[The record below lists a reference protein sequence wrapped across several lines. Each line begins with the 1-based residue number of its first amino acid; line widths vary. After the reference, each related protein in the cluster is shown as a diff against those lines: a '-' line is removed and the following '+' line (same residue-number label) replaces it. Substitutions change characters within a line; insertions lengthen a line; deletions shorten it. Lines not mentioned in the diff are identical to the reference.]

1 MKNSLTFWTRTPK
14 KWALSAIAAATL
26 LGCGTQTV
34 NPVTGQQERS
44 VMSEADEVREGAK
57 AHQEVLKEYGVLK
70 NDRVQNYVNDIGQ
83 RLAKLSHRSQLKW
96 TFTVLDSPEIN
107 AFALPGGYVYIT
119 RGIMAYLDSEADLAG
134 VVGHEIGHVTARHG
148 AQRATRQQDAAIVGL
163 LGGVLGAV
171 LDAKGGGGIGQQ
183 IGEVAGMA
191 AAGRVAKYGREQ
203 ELQADGL
210 GAEYLSRVNYD
221 PRNMIDVI
229 RVLKDQE
236 RFAAEVA
243 RVEGR
248 PAPQGGN
255 SWLASHPSNDQR
267 LESIS
272 KIAAQYQGNK
282 NYADEGRVRY
292 LQVIDG
298 MPFGESPEQG
308 LTRGRNFY
316 HSTLNFAM
324 TAPIGWRISNE
335 ADQLSFMSP
344 AGDAALMVQ
353 LAPPNAG
360 RNHDEIIRN
369 VVKPVSGRTD
379 KYVLNGLQ
387 ATHFTGAVQAQGGQ
401 RGVELTVATG
411 ASGQNFLMI
420 YAAKDA
426 ATLQRNRAALRETEA
441 SFRAISAQ
449 DAAAAKPWV
458 LRTANLPRG
467 GFAEAARNAPMATLP
482 EQQLRLMNGV
492 YSSGAVQPGA
502 LVKMVVQ

>member
-1 MKNSLTFWTRTPK
+1 MTSHQSLWIRLSKNWLISCLA
-14 KWALSAIAAATL
+14 ALAL
-26 LGCGTQTV
+26 VGCGTKTI

-57 AHQEVLKEYGVLK
+57 AHAQVLQEYGVLK

-83 RLAKLSHRSQLKW
+83 RLAKLSHRNQLKW

-148 AQRATRQQDAAIVGL
+148 AQRATRQQDAAVGAL
-163 LGGVLGAV
+163 LGGILGAV
-171 LDAKGGGGIGQQ
+171 LDAKVGGGLGQQ
-183 IGEVAGMA
+183 VGQASQAA
-191 AAGRVAKYGREQ
+191 AAGYVAKYGREQ

-236 RFAAEVA
+236 RFAADVA
-243 RVEGR
+243 RAEGR
-248 PAPQGGN
+248 PSPQAGN

-267 LESIS
+267 LESIN
-272 KIAAQYQGNK
+272 KIAAQYQTNK
-282 NYADEGRVRY
+282 NYVDEGRVRY
-292 LQVIDG
+292 LQIIDG
-298 MPFGESPEQG
+298 MAFGESPEQG

-324 TAPIGWRISNE
+324 TAAPGWRVVNE
-335 ADQLSFMSP
+335 ADQINFVSP
-344 AGDAALMVQ
+344 AGEAALIVQ
-353 LAPPNAG
+353 MAPPNSG

-369 VVKPVSGRTD
+369 VVKPVTGRAERYTF
-379 KYVLNGLQ
+379 NGLQ
-387 ATHFTGAVQAQGGQ
+387 ATHFTGAVAAQGGQ

-411 ASGQNFLMI
+411 AGGQNYLMI
-420 YAAKDA
+420 YAGKDA
-426 ATLQRNRAALRETEA
+426 ATVQRYRAVLREIEG
-441 SFRAISAQ
+441 SFRGMTAQ
-449 DAAAAKPWV
+449 DTAAAKPWV
-458 LRTANLPRG
+458 LRTTPLPRG
-467 GFAEAARNAPMATLP
+467 SFADLARSAPMTTLP
-482 EQQLRLMNGV
+482 EQQLKLMNGV
-492 YSSGAVQPGA
+492 YSTGTVQPGA
-502 LVKMVVQ
+502 LVKVVVQ

>member
-1 MKNSLTFWTRTPK
+1 MTSNQAMWMRVSKTW
-14 KWALSAIAAATL
+14 L
-26 LGCGTQTV
+26 LGCLTALALVGCGTRTI

-44 VMSEADEVREGAK
+44 VMSEADEIREGAK

-83 RLAKLSHRSQLKW
+83 RLAKISQRSQLKW

-134 VVGHEIGHVTARHG
+134 VIGHEIGHVTARHG
-148 AQRATRQQDAAIVGL
+148 AQRATRQQDAALGVL
-163 LGGVLGAV
+163 LGNVLGAV

-183 IGEVAGMA
+183 IGQATQAV
-191 AAGRVAKYGREQ
+191 AAGNIARYGREQ

-243 RVEGR
+243 RAEGR

-267 LESIS
+267 LESIN
-272 KIAAQYQGNK
+272 KIAAQYQAGK
-282 NYADEGRVRY
+282 NYVDEGRVRY

-298 MPFGESPEQG
+298 IAFGESPEQG

-316 HSTLNFAM
+316 HSALNFAM
-324 TAPIGWRISNE
+324 TASSGFRIVNE
-335 ADQLSFMSP
+335 ADQLNFVSP
-344 AGDAALMVQ
+344 AGDAALIVQ

-369 VVKPVSGRTD
+369 VVKPVSGRSDRYT
-379 KYVLNGLQ
+379 LNGLQ
-387 ATHFTGAVQAQGGQ
+387 ATHFTGAVAAQGGQ
-401 RGVELTVATG
+401 RAVELTVATG
-411 ASGQNFLMI
+411 AGGQNFLMI

-426 ATLQRNRAALRETEA
+426 ATLQRNRAALRETEG
-441 SFRAISAQ
+441 SFRGMSAQ
-449 DAAAAKPWV
+449 DTAAAKPWV
-458 LRTANLPRG
+458 LRTTALPRG
-467 GFAEAARNAPMATLP
+467 GFSDLARTAPMTTLP
-482 EQQLRLMNGV
+482 EQQLKLMNGV
-492 YSSGAVQPGA
+492 YSTGAVQPGA

>member
-1 MKNSLTFWTRTPK
+1 MTQTCTSWTRTGK
-14 KWALSAIAAATL
+14 KWALSALVAAAL
-26 LGCGTQTV
+26 LGCGTKTV

-44 VMSEADEVREGAK
+44 VMSEADEVREGAR

-148 AQRATRQQDAAIVGL
+148 AQRATRQQDAALVGL

-183 IGEVAGMA
+183 IGQVSQQA
-191 AAGRVAKYGREQ
+191 AAGYVAKYGREQ

-236 RFAAEVA
+236 RFAQDVA
-243 RVEGR
+243 RAEGK
-248 PAPQGGN
+248 PVSQGGN
-255 SWLASHPSNDQR
+255 TWLASHPSNDER
-267 LESIS
+267 LNAIG
-272 KIAAQYQGNK
+272 KIAAQYQTNK

-292 LQVIDG
+292 LQIMDG
-298 MPFGESPEQG
+298 VRFGENPEQG

-316 HSTLNFAM
+316 HASLNFAM
-324 TAPIGWRISNE
+324 TAASGWRIVNE
-335 ADQLSFMSP
+335 ADELNFVNP
-344 AGDAALMVQ
+344 AGDAALIVQ

-360 RNHDEIIRN
+360 RTHEEIIRN
-369 VVKPVSGRTD
+369 VVKPVSGRVD

-387 ATHFTGAVQAQGGQ
+387 ATHFVGVVQAQGGQ
-401 RGVELTVATG
+401 RGIELTVTTG
-411 ASGQNFLMI
+411 AAGQNYLMV
-420 YAAKDA
+420 YASRDA
-426 ATLQRNRAALRETEA
+426 ATLQRNRAALREIEA
-441 SFRAISAQ
+441 SFRGMNAQ
-449 DAAAAKPWV
+449 DIAAAKPWV
-458 LRTANLPRG
+458 LRTTNLPRD
-467 GFAEAARNAPMATLP
+467 GFAGLARSAPMSTLA
-482 EQQLRLMNGV
+482 EQQLKLMNGV
-492 YSSGAVQPGA
+492 YSSGTVQPGA

>member
-1 MKNSLTFWTRTPK
+1 MFLSQSTRYARLK
-14 KWALSAIAAATL
+14 KHTLSALMAAAL

-34 NPVTGQQERS
+34 NPVTGQKERS
-44 VMSEADEVREGAK
+44 VMSEQQEVELGAK
-57 AHQEVLKEYGVLK
+57 AHQDILKEYGVLK
-70 NDRVQNYVNDIGQ
+70 NDRVQAYVNDIGQ
-83 RLAKLSHRSQLKW
+83 RMARLSQRSQLKW

-134 VVGHEIGHVTARHG
+134 VIGHEIGHVTARHG
-148 AQRATRQQDAAIVGL
+148 AQRATRQQDAALGAL

-183 IGEVAGMA
+183 IGEASQAA
-191 AAGRVAKYGREQ
+191 AAGYVARYGREQ

-236 RFAAEVA
+236 RFAQEVA
-243 RVEGR
+243 RAEGR
-248 PAPQGGN
+248 PVREGGN
-255 SWLASHPSNDQR
+255 SWLASHPSNDER
-267 LESIS
+267 LNAIGR
-272 KIAAQYQGNK
+272 IAAQYQANK

-292 LQVIDG
+292 LQMING
-298 MPFGESPEQG
+298 MAYGESPEQG

-316 HSTLNFAM
+316 HASLNFAM
-324 TAPIGWRISNE
+324 TAPNGWRIANE
-335 ADQLSFMSP
+335 AEQLNFVAP
-344 AGDAALMVQ
+344 AGDAALIVQ

-360 RNHDEIIRN
+360 RTHEEIIRN

-379 KYVLNGLQ
+379 KYALNGLQ

-401 RGVELTVATG
+401 RAVELTVATG
-411 ASGQNFLMI
+411 AGGQNFLMI

-426 ATLQRNRAALRETEA
+426 ATLQRNRAALREAEN
-441 SFRAISAQ
+441 SFRGMTAQ
-449 DAAAAKPWV
+449 DTAAAKPWT
-458 LRTANLPRG
+458 LRTANLPRE
-467 GFAEAARNAPMATLP
+467 GFAGLARSAPMTTLP
-482 EQQLRLMNGV
+482 EQQLKLMNGV

-502 LVKMVVQ
+502 LVKIVTQ

>member
-1 MKNSLTFWTRTPK
+1 MKRLRRF
-14 KWALSAIAAATL
+14 AISTLAAAAL

-44 VMSEADEVREGAK
+44 VMSESQEIQTGAK
-57 AHQEVLKEYGVLK
+57 GHAEIMKEYTAL
-70 NDRVQNYVNDIGQ
+70 NNPRLQAYVNDIGQ
-83 RLAKLSHRSQLKW
+83 RLAKQSHRANLKW

-107 AFALPGGYVYIT
+107 AFAIPGGYVYIT

-148 AQRATRQQDAAIVGL
+148 AQRATRAQDAALVGL

-183 IGEVAGMA
+183 IGEVSQVA
-191 AAGRVAKYGREQ
+191 AAGYVAKYGREQ

-236 RFAAEVA
+236 RFAADVA
-243 RVEGR
+243 RAEGR
-248 PAPQGGN
+248 PAPQNGN

-267 LESIS
+267 LEQIS

-282 NYADEGRVRY
+282 NYADEGRLRY
-292 LQVIDG
+292 LQMIDG

-316 HSTLNFAM
+316 HSGLNFAL
-324 TAPIGWRISNE
+324 TASSGWRIFNE
-335 ADQLSFMSP
+335 AEKLTVVNP
-344 AGDAALMVQ
+344 AGDAALIVQ

-360 RNHDEIIRN
+360 RTHDEVIRN
-369 VVKPVSGRTD
+369 VVKPVSGRTE
-379 KYVLNGLQ
+379 KATLNGLQ
-387 ATHFTGAVQAQGGQ
+387 ATRFSGAVQSQGGQ
-401 RGVELTVATG
+401 RGMELTVVTG
-411 ASGQNFLMI
+411 AGGQNFIML

-426 ATLQRNRAALRETEA
+426 ATLQRSRASLRETENT
-441 SFRAISAQ
+441 FRPMSAQ
-449 DAAAAKPWV
+449 DTAAAKPWV
-458 LRTANLPRG
+458 LRTTQLPRG
-467 GFAEAARNAPMATLP
+467 GFSELATRLPLTTLP
-482 EQQLRLMNGV
+482 EQQLKLINGV
-492 YSSGAVQPGA
+492 YSGGNVAAGAA
-502 LVKMVVQ
+502 VKMVVQ

>member
-1 MKNSLTFWTRTPK
+1 MKRFPRWLIST
-14 KWALSAIAAATL
+14 IAAAAL
-26 LGCGTQTV
+26 LGCGTKTV

-57 AHQEVLKEYGVLK
+57 AHQEVLSEYGALK

-148 AQRATRQQDAAIVGL
+148 AQRATRQQDAAIGVL
-163 LGGVLGAV
+163 LGSVLGAV

-183 IGEVAGMA
+183 IGQATQAA
-191 AAGRVAKYGREQ
+191 AAGNIARYGREQ

-267 LESIS
+267 LESIG
-272 KIAAQYQGNK
+272 KIAAQYQANK
-282 NYADEGRVRY
+282 NYVDEGRMRY
-292 LQVIDG
+292 LQVLDG

-316 HSTLNFAM
+316 HTSLNFAV
-324 TAPIGWRISNE
+324 TAPAGWRILNE
-335 ADQLSFMSP
+335 AAQLNIVSP
-344 AGDAALMVQ
+344 AGDAALVVQ

-360 RNHDEIIRN
+360 RSHDEVIRN
-369 VVKPVSGRTD
+369 VVKPVSGRSERYT
-379 KYVLNGLQ
+379 LNGLA
-387 ATHFTGAVQAQGGQ
+387 ATHFTGAVQVQGGQ
-401 RGVELTVATG
+401 RAVELTVATG
-411 ASGQNFLMI
+411 AAGQNYLMV
-420 YAAKDA
+420 YSAKDA
-426 ATLQRNRAALRETEA
+426 TVLQRNRAALKEA
-441 SFRAISAQ
+441 ESSFRGMSAQ
-449 DAAAAKPWV
+449 DASAAKPWV
-458 LRTANLPRG
+458 LRSVALPRG
-467 GFAEAARNAPMATLP
+467 GFADLARTAPMSTLP
-482 EQQLRLMNGV
+482 EQQLRLINGV
-492 YSSGAVQPGA
+492 YSTGVVQPGA

>member
-1 MKNSLTFWTRTPK
+1 
-14 KWALSAIAAATL
+14 
-26 LGCGTQTV
+26 
-34 NPVTGQQERS
+34 
-44 VMSEADEVREGAK
+44 
-57 AHQEVLKEYGVLK
+57 
-70 NDRVQNYVNDIGQ
+70 
-83 RLAKLSHRSQLKW
+83 
-96 TFTVLDSPEIN
+96 
-107 AFALPGGYVYIT
+107 
-119 RGIMAYLDSEADLAG
+119 
-134 VVGHEIGHVTARHG
+134 
-148 AQRATRQQDAAIVGL
+148 
-163 LGGVLGAV
+163 V

-183 IGEVAGMA
+183 IGQVTQAA
-191 AAGRVAKYGREQ
+191 AAGNIARYGREQ

-243 RVEGR
+243 RAEGR
-248 PAPQGGN
+248 PEPQGGN

-267 LESIS
+267 LEAIS

-292 LQVIDG
+292 LQMIDG

-316 HSTLNFAM
+316 HSALNFAM
-324 TAPIGWRISNE
+324 TAPSGWRIVNE
-335 ADQLSFMSP
+335 ADQLNFVTA
-344 AGDAALMVQ
+344 AGDAALIVQ

-360 RNHDEIIRN
+360 REHEQVIRN
-369 VVKPVSGRTD
+369 VVKPVSGRSE
-379 KYVLNGLQ
+379 KYTLNGLA
-387 ATHFTGAVQAQGGQ
+387 ATHFTGAVQTQGGQ

-426 ATLQRNRAALRETEA
+426 ATLQRNRAALREAEG
-441 SFRAISAQ
+441 SFRGMSAQ
-449 DAAAAKPWV
+449 DTAAAKPWV

-467 GFAEAARNAPMATLP
+467 GFADLARAAPMATLP
-482 EQQLRLMNGV
+482 EQQLKLMNGV
-492 YSSGAVQPGA
+492 YSSGIVQPGA
-502 LVKMVVQ
+502 LVKVVVQ

>member
-1 MKNSLTFWTRTPK
+1 MKLYPSLQHKPAK
-14 KWALSAIAAATL
+14 KWLLTALCAATL
-26 LGCGTQTV
+26 LGCGSKTV

-70 NDRVQNYVNDIGQ
+70 NDRLQNYVNDIGQ
-83 RLAKLSHRSQLKW
+83 RLAKLSHRNQLKW

-148 AQRATRQQDAAIVGL
+148 AQRATRQQDAALVGL

-171 LDAKGGGGIGQQ
+171 LDAKGGGGMGQQ

-203 ELQADGL
+203 ELQADSL

-236 RFAAEVA
+236 RFAADAA
-243 RVEGR
+243 RAEGR
-248 PAPQGGN
+248 PAPQAGN

-267 LESIS
+267 LESIG
-272 KIAAQYQGNK
+272 KIAAQYQANK

-292 LQVIDG
+292 LQIIDG
-298 MPFGESPEQG
+298 MRYGESPEQG

-324 TAPIGWRISNE
+324 TAAPNWRIANE
-335 ADQLSFMSP
+335 ADQLNFLHPS
-344 AGDAALMVQ
+344 GEAALIVQ
-353 LAPPNAG
+353 LAPPNSG
-360 RNHDEIIRN
+360 RTHDEIIRN
-369 VVKPVSGRTD
+369 VVKPVSGRAERYT
-379 KYVLNGLQ
+379 LNGLQ

-411 ASGQNFLMI
+411 ASGQNYLMI
-420 YAAKDA
+420 YAGKDA
-426 ATLQRNRAALRETEA
+426 ATIQRHRAALREIEG
-441 SFRAISAQ
+441 SFRGMSAQ
-449 DAAAAKPWV
+449 DTAAAKPWL
-458 LRTANLPRG
+458 LRTTGLPRG
-467 GFAEAARNAPMATLP
+467 GFADLARTAPMTTLP
-482 EQQLRLMNGV
+482 EQQLKLMNGV
-492 YSSGAVQPGA
+492 YSTGTVQAGA
-502 LVKMVVQ
+502 LVKIVVQ